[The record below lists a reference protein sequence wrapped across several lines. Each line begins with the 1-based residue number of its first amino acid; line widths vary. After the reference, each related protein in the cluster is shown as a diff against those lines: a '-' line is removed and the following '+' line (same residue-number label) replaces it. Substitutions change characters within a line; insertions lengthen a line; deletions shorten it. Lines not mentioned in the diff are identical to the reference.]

1 MASSAFCAR
10 FLAERLPYK
19 RAHMETMTSCKSRT
33 MSSFTSPACMTT
45 IFRPCAASADS
56 TYSKPKRIRRSRCS
70 TNMVCT
76 CALPNRRIMPLR
88 RPLRPEPISLTEAT
102 TGIFCA
108 MANSNNR
115 ASWRSKSV
123 FWSAL
128 ETRAYS
134 ATPPLITLDS
144 WTITVPLGSC
154 STETGM
160 VPAFHQRHAVLY
172 EMPCS
177 LAQTLSF
184 MPDPDERHI
193 DARIQWRI
201 QGRLWRLL
209 NRLFDGFHIAQD
221 AAQLDHAAQQA
232 LFGRCHAPGFQA
244 QV

>member
-1 MASSAFCAR
+1 
-10 FLAERLPYK
+10 
-19 RAHMETMTSCKSRT
+19 
-33 MSSFTSPACMTT
+33 MSSVISSACMTT

-56 TYSKPKRIRRSRCS
+56 TYSKPKRINRSRCS

-76 CALPNRRIMPLR
+76 CAFPSRRIMPLR
-88 RPLRPEPISLTEAT
+88 CPSRPEPISLTEAT
-102 TGIFCA
+102 IGIFCA

-123 FWSAL
+123 FCSAL

-134 ATPPLITLDS
+134 ATPPPMTLDS
-144 WTITVPLGSC
+144 WTITVPLGNC
-154 STETGM
+154 TTGTGM

-201 QGRLWRLL
+201 QGRLWLLL
-209 NRLFDGFHIAQD
+209 NRLFDGFHR
-221 AAQLDHAAQQA
+221 QL
-232 LFGRCHAPGFQA
+232 
-244 QV
+244 

>member
-1 MASSAFCAR
+1 MASRAFCAR
-10 FLAERLPYK
+10 FLADRSPYK

-76 CALPNRRIMPLR
+76 CELPNRRIMPLR

-144 WTITVPLGSC
+144 WTITVPLGNC
-154 STETGM
+154 TTGTGM

-172 EMPCS
+172 DMPCS

-184 MPDPDERHI
+184 MRDAPGEQHI
-193 DARIQWRI
+193 DADIQEKTR
-201 QGRLWRLL
+201 GRRQLL
-209 NRLFDGFHIAQD
+209 QNRLFDG
-221 AAQLDHAAQQA
+221 
-232 LFGRCHAPGFQA
+232 CHQRL
-244 QV
+244 